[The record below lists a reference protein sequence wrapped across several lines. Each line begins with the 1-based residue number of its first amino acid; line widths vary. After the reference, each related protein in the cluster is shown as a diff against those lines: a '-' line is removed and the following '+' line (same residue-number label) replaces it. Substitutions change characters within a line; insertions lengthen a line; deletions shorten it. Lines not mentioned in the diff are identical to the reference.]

1 MMSTKVTVP
10 CGVLPCGL
18 VLDTHTAGHH
28 ITEPENVRSLTV
40 KHIGNIF
47 VLFSRVEFQSKF
59 YQGMGYNFQPFS
71 FEAILDSAA
80 QGPEE

>member
-1 MMSTKVTVP
+1 M
-10 CGVLPCGL
+10 CDIC
-18 VLDTHTAGHH
+18 
-28 ITEPENVRSLTV
+28 
-40 KHIGNIF
+40 

-59 YQGMGYNFQPFS
+59 YQGMGYHFQPFS